1 VRGAR
6 EHNLRNLDLDLP
18 RDRFVVVSGPSG
30 SGKSTLA
37 FDVVFAEGQR
47 RYIDT
52 LSAYA
57 RQFIGQLTRP
67 DVDRVDGIPPT
78 VAIEQRRTQGGRRST
93 VATVTEVAH
102 FLRLLFARAGAPH
115 CPQCGRAL
123 EALRP
128 EALAARVREDFA
140 GRRVSLLAP
149 RVWGRKGFHRD
160 EFEAMARR
168 GRRRARVDGGFVDVD
183 PPPSLDRHQVHD
195 LEEEVATLLVGR
207 ARDAALDA
215 ALAEALDLGGGSVR
229 VLGDGEEPR
238 LYSVRRTCPRDGAT
252 VPDLDPRFFSHNSRR
267 GWCPRCRGL
276 GTRARVVARE
286 IPVVPD
292 ATLSGGALPVL
303 TASRDLRREFLRDA
317 KSALGVAPGAR
328 WRDLGAATRRTL
340 LGGGKARGGRF
351 AGVAERLEALL
362 DEAPDVAI
370 DWFGDYVT
378 RRPCPDCAGERLRP
392 EARAV
397 RVGGKRLPEL
407 LALSTQEFLPAI
419 EALRLGPREERIAEP
434 IRREIRERVGFLARL
449 GLGYLTLDRA
459 AVTLSGGEAQR
470 IRLAAQLG
478 SNLRGV
484 CYVLDEPTIGL
495 HPRDNA
501 LLLDSLEDLR
511 RRGNSLLVVEHDLE
525 TIRRADL
532 VVDLGPGGGREGGR
546 LVASGTPAALAGDP
560 TSPTGRVLAR
570 PPPAL
575 EAGGVPG
582 DRVLRVRGARLHNL
596 RNLDVAIPLGCLV
609 AVTGVSGA
617 GKSSL
622 VHGVIQEGVRAAL
635 GGRRLDPR
643 PFDRLEGVEHLARV
657 LDVDATPIGKTPR
670 SVPATY
676 LGIWDEVR
684 RVLALSPEARAR
696 GYGPGRFSYNVKGG
710 RCPACDGMGE
720 ITVEMSFLPDVR
732 HVCDTCEGRRFLPET
747 LEITWHGH
755 HAADLLALTFGD
767 ARSVFGALPRVAPVI
782 ERMNDVGLGYLA
794 LGQPSPTLSG
804 GEAQRLKLVAEL
816 SRAGRD
822 GATLYLLDEPTIGL
836 HGEDV
841 DRLLAVL
848 RRLVARG
855 DTVLVIE
862 HHLELIARADHVIDL
877 GPEGGAGGGR
887 VVAEGSPRAV
897 ARARA
902 KSATGRA
909 LAALAG
915 R

>member
-1 VRGAR
+1 
-6 EHNLRNLDLDLP
+6 
-18 RDRFVVVSGPSG
+18 
-30 SGKSTLA
+30 
-37 FDVVFAEGQR
+37 
-47 RYIDT
+47 
-52 LSAYA
+52 
-57 RQFIGQLTRP
+57 
-67 DVDRVDGIPPT
+67 
-78 VAIEQRRTQGGRRST
+78 
-93 VATVTEVAH
+93 
-102 FLRLLFARAGAPH
+102 
-115 CPQCGRAL
+115 
-123 EALRP
+123 
-128 EALAARVREDFA
+128 VREEFA
-140 GRRVSLLAP
+140 GRRVHVLAP

-168 GRRRARVDGGFVDVD
+168 GRRRARVDGRFVDVE
-183 PPPSLDRHQVHD
+183 PPPALDRHVVHD
-195 LEEEVATLLVGR
+195 VEEEVAVLAVGG
-207 ARDAALDA
+207 AGDGSLDDV
-215 ALAEALDLGGGSVR
+215 LAEALDLGAGSVR
-229 VLGDGEEPR
+229 VLCDGEEPR
-238 LYSVRRTCPRDGAT
+238 LYSIRRTCPRDGVT

-286 IPVVPD
+286 IPVEAD

-303 TASRDLRREFLRDA
+303 TSSRDLRREFLRDA
-317 KSALGVAPGAR
+317 KSLLGVAPGAR
-328 WRDLGAATRRTL
+328 WRDLAPATRRTL
-340 LGGGKARGGRF
+340 LGGGPSPAGRF
-351 AGVAERLEALL
+351 TGVAERLEALL

-378 RRPCPDCAGERLRP
+378 RRPCPDCEGERLRP

-397 RVGGKRLPEL
+397 RVGGRRLPEL
-407 LALSTQEFLPAI
+407 LALPTGEFLPAI
-419 EALRLGPREERIAEP
+419 EALRLGPRDERIADP

-449 GLGYLTLDRA
+449 GLGYLTLDRT

-501 LLLDSLEDLR
+501 LLLAALEDLR

-546 LVASGTPAALAGDP
+546 IVARGSPAALARDP
-560 TSPTGRVLAR
+560 RSPTGRVLAR

-575 EAGGVPG
+575 KGGDAGPG
-582 DRVLRVRGARLHNL
+582 PRLVVHGARLHNL
-596 RNLDVAIPLGCLV
+596 RGIDVSIPLGRLV

-635 GGRRLDPR
+635 AGKRLDPR
-643 PFDRLEGVEHLARV
+643 PFDRLEGTQRLARV

-696 GYGPGRFSYNVKGG
+696 GFGPGRFSYNVKGG

-732 HVCDTCEGRRFLPET
+732 HVCDACEGRRFTPET
-747 LEITWHGH
+747 LEITWHGRS
-755 HAADLLALTFGD
+755 AADLLALTFEE
-767 ARSVFGALPRVAPVI
+767 ARTVFGALPRVAPVI
-782 ERMNDVGLGYLA
+782 ERMNEVGLGYLS

-816 SRAGRD
+816 SRASRE

-848 RRLVARG
+848 RRLVGRG
-855 DTVLVIE
+855 DTVIVIE

-887 VVAEGSPRAV
+887 VVAQGPPLAV
-897 ARARA
+897 AKARGG
-902 KSATGRA
+902 SATGRA
-909 LAALAG
+909 LAGLRG